1 MPTTKTSFPLCWF
14 RRAKSTGVSWAET
27 MAPAAFSAPDRWLR
41 ESHSDSQEKDNQ
53 RYHQDWLVGGK
64 GFSHPLAQG
73 HQAELEAFHEQH
85 KAHDDRQERS
95 GDSAKTFHRLA
106 QEKELKGHQ
115 VECERRNGP
124 ELLEKSR

>member
-1 MPTTKTSFPLCWF
+1 MTARS
-14 RRAKSTGVSWAET
+14 
-27 MAPAAFSAPDRWLR
+27 APAIVP
-41 ESHSDSQEKDNQ
+41 
-53 RYHQDWLVGGK
+53 
-64 GFSHPLAQG
+64 
-73 HQAELEAFHEQH
+73 
-85 KAHDDRQERS
+85 DDRQERS

>member
-1 MPTTKTSFPLCWF
+1 MSVQ
-14 RRAKSTGVSWAET
+14 KSKEHGCLLGRDDGTGSLQHA
-27 MAPAAFSAPDRWLR
+27 DRWLR

-53 RYHQDWLVGGK
+53 RYHQDWLVDGK